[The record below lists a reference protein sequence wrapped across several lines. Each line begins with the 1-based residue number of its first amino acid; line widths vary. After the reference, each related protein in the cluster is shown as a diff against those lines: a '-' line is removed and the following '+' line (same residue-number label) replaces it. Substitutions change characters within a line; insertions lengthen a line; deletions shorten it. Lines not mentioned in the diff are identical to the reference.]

1 MQSNS
6 FQKVSFRW
14 PVCCWFRTSV
24 HWLFSIVADV
34 VSIFIL
40 YLQVAHDTDNKKQT
54 NSVLHTVQR
63 WWSVAQFFF
72 SQRTKETKRWHCL
85 PVCVVTNLSPGPSFC
100 RASDAC
106 DASQLSCVNW
116 AGKGGERE
124 KKHNTLTYKKMT
136 FCFVNAEKS
145 WGEWPKEHILSW
157 LNRWITQHSYRR
169 NPKTAWKHAPKWLL
183 AAMEQ
188 SDWTAR

>member
-1 MQSNS
+1 MAKHIKCNQIAFKKCLFVGPFVAGFARVCTDSL
-6 FQKVSFRW
+6 VSSLTLF
-14 PVCCWFRTSV
+14 
-24 HWLFSIVADV
+24 LFSY
-34 VSIFIL
+34 FIYKL
-40 YLQVAHDTDNKKQT
+40 HTTRITKNKQ

-145 WGEWPKEHILSW
+145 
-157 LNRWITQHSYRR
+157 
-169 NPKTAWKHAPKWLL
+169 
-183 AAMEQ
+183 
-188 SDWTAR
+188 